1 MEATMASSGKE
12 DLGPEDFRCLKIL
25 GKGSFGH
32 VYLVQKVDEPD
43 TQKNQY
49 AMKIL
54 PKKKL
59 YDHNLVRYAMTEKHI
74 MSVVDH
80 PFIIKMRFTFETQDK
95 LYFILDYC
103 PGGDLSE
110 YLNIERSFT
119 EKKAR
124 FYVAEILLAIEELH
138 T

>member
-1 MEATMASSGKE
+1 M
-12 DLGPEDFRCLKIL
+12 
-25 GKGSFGH
+25 
-32 VYLVQKVDEPD
+32 VQKSDDLEPS
-43 TQKNQY
+43 KQY

-59 YDHNLVRYAMTEKHI
+59 FEHNLVRYAMTEKHI

-80 PFIIKMRFTFETQDK
+80 PFIIKLRYSFQTEDK
-95 LYFILDYC
+95 LYFVLDYC

-124 FYVAEILLAIEELH
+124 FYVSEILLAIEELH
-138 T
+138 NRGIVFRDLKPDNVVLDVEGHAVLTDFGLS